1 LLSRSPSLRAATDAG
16 VKVVPWAADP
26 AGTDKDYVA
35 YLDWDEHYA
44 GAAWA
49 EWVAKALHGEGN
61 VVFLGG
67 PAGNPVSAHELA
79 GVVDTFKKYPK
90 IKLLT
95 GDKEWPVTNWD
106 SAMIQQQMTA
116 LLGKFPKIGAVIND
130 SDGFAALGVVR
141 AYQAADKPLVPLGS
155 LEANGL
161 ACEYL
166 KLKDKNPNFQIGTIS
181 SRNWIGRIAA
191 RKAIA
196 AAQGISNSEP
206 TRFNLGIFEDSL
218 GGRAPICDPAA
229 GPDTFNSNQLTAEEL
244 AKYGKPE

>member
-1 LLSRSPSLRAATDAG
+1 
-16 VKVVPWAADP
+16 
-26 AGTDKDYVA
+26 
-35 YLDWDEHYA
+35 
-44 GAAWA
+44 
-49 EWVAKALHGEGN
+49 
-61 VVFLGG
+61 
-67 PAGNPVSAHELA
+67 
-79 GVVDTFKKYPK
+79 
-90 IKLLT
+90 
-95 GDKEWPVTNWD
+95 
-106 SAMIQQQMTA
+106 
-116 LLGKFPKIGAVIND
+116 
-130 SDGFAALGVVR
+130 
-141 AYQAADKPLVPLGS
+141 VPLGS

-229 GPDTFNSNQLTAEEL
+229 GPDTFTSNQLTAEEL